1 MVKTV
6 PVTLDHDTT
15 LPVARIEALAAQV
28 QLVFPESADEAMEEV
43 VRLEEKKQLASVKQ
57 GLLLLQVKQQC
68 GHGEFSEKLKA
79 FSLSNTTVKE
89 CMAIAKMFLS
99 LSDPNGRARDLLGMN
114 HSQLRELAKLPV
126 QLIEQLDEDTLDGL
140 AAMSSREMVKEVK
153 KLRLQKAEAEDQ
165 AAAAINELNLL
176 QLQTQQTERMGW
188 PVHICT
194 IRDNCLGLSSV
205 AAAAV
210 DQAAGEVNTLI
221 NTRHFTPEQRLAA
234 ARAVWHSWFAVNAQ
248 LTDMLAQLATEFDGQ
263 LAGFEHLP
271 SFTPQEWENAM
282 GNRQYMLAMYQFNQ
296 PEHTKKGAK

>member
-6 PVTLDHDTT
+6 PVTLDHDTA
-15 LPVARIEALAAQV
+15 LPIARIEALAAQV

-68 GHGEFSEKLKA
+68 AHGEFKQRLESA
-79 FSLSNTTVKE
+79 SFSYRTAVD
-89 CMAIAKMFLS
+89 CMTIAKMFIALPES
-99 LSDPNGRARDLLGMN
+99 KMHARALLGMS
-114 HSQLRELAKLPV
+114 HSQLRELATLPIQV
-126 QLIEQLDEDTLDGL
+126 LDQMDDETIEGL
-140 AAMSSREMVKEVK
+140 SDMSSRELAKEVK

-296 PEHTKKGAK
+296 PEHSKKGAK